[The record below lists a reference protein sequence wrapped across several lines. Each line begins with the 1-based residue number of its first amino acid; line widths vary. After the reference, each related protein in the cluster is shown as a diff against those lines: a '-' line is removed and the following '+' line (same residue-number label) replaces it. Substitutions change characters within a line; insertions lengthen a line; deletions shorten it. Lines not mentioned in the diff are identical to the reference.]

1 MNEEINRKE
10 NRVASGAL
18 KGFFQKLSRGLM
30 LPIAILPIAGLFLG
44 VGAGIENIMRDVVG
58 VTDASQWYLLPTT
71 IQDIGDIIFGN
82 LPILFAIGIAIAF
95 AEDAGVAAFTAFVS
109 WIVFNATQSVFIWQH
124 ESTSTEGVA
133 VTLTQILWYSDVPSS
148 VITTNVGIT
157 SLQTSVFGGIIVGWT
172 SAFIYKKF
180 KSLSLPT
187 VLGFFNGTRSV
198 PIIALLTMPL
208 LGFGF
213 LIVWPVFGVGLEKF
227 GSGLASAPA
236 GLDALTFG
244 LVERALI
251 PFGLHHAF
259 YTPLWYTSV
268 GGSFFAV
275 GGDGLEAAYGNQD
288 IWFAIQSY
296 GLDYNSLLNGDVWI
310 QSTIAGYTDGYWMYA
325 PEGTPFV
332 SDVGQS
338 FVMTSGINPGAYLQG
353 KYPIMIFGLPAA
365 GAAMIMAAKKENRE
379 VALSIIGAAAFT
391 SFLTGITEPI
401 EFTFL
406 FLAPMLYVFHVIMA
420 GISFWVLDLLHVST
434 GLTFSG
440 GIIDFVI
447 YGVLSNATGFHTSA
461 WIIPL
466 VGIVYVPIYYFVFY
480 FYIVKMDV
488 QTPGRGE
495 GEIKLVSKKEY
506 LEAKEG
512 KGSDSTSKSASKNPR
527 EERIIE
533 LIENLG
539 GMDNL
544 DSIDACITRLR
555 LTVKKR
561 DAVNDQG
568 LVQMGAKGV
577 VGKTSAIQV
586 IFGAEADIFKTELL
600 DIRKGNSSIKL
611 EDLNKKEEVVKE
623 PKKEESVE
631 KEVVSKKTTTDKKNK
646 EVEEVKKET
655 KKDDKKPSQKE
666 VKPTDEDELSKLTVK
681 EIKERLD
688 NLDVTYHSK
697 LTKKELLE
705 ILRSKS
711 N

>member
-1 MNEEINRKE
+1 MNEENRNVKE
-10 NRVASGAL
+10 TRVAPGGMKS
-18 KGFFQKLSRGLM
+18 FFQKLSRGLM

-44 VGAGIENIMRDVVG
+44 VGAGIENIMRDVIG
-58 VTDASQWYLLPTT
+58 ISEANQWYLLPQT
-71 IQDIGDIIFGN
+71 IETIGDIIFGN

-109 WIVFNATQSVFIWQH
+109 WIVFNATQSIFIWD
-124 ESTSTEGVA
+124 GV
-133 VTLTQILWYSDVPSS
+133 VENTKQVLWYSEVPNS
-148 VITTNVGIT
+148 VITSNVGIT
-157 SLQTSVFGGIIVGWT
+157 SLQTSVFGGIIVGWA

-180 KSLSLPT
+180 RTLTLPT

-208 LGFGF
+208 LGFAF
-213 LIVWPVFGVGLEKF
+213 LLIWPVFGVALERF
-227 GSGLASAPA
+227 GTVLASAPY

-268 GGSFFAV
+268 GGSFYVIDTATGAQVASSF
-275 GGDGLEAAYGNQD
+275 GNQN

-296 GLDYNSLLNGDVWI
+296 GLDYNSLLNGDVWMD
-310 QSTIAGYTDGYWMYA
+310 STIAGFTDGYWMYA
-325 PEGTPFV
+325 PDGSMYTN
-332 SDVGQS
+332 SAGQA
-338 FVMTSGINPGAYLQG
+338 FVMTEGINPGAYLQG

-379 VALSIIGAAAFT
+379 VAFSIIGAAAFT

-440 GIIDFVI
+440 GIIDYVI

-466 VGIVYVPIYYFVFY
+466 VGIVYIPIYYFGFY
-480 FYIVKMDV
+480 FYIVKMDI
-488 QTPGRGE
+488 QTPGRGD
-495 GEIKLVSKKEY
+495 GEIKMVSKKDY
-506 LEAKEG
+506 LDSKE
-512 KGSDSTSKSASKNPR
+512 KNSSSSTTEKSKNPR
-527 EERIIE
+527 EERILE

-561 DAVNDQG
+561 ELVNDQG
-568 LVQMGAKGV
+568 LISMGAKGV
-577 VGKTSAIQV
+577 VGKTAAIQV

-611 EDLNKKEEVVKE
+611 EDLNKKEENKIEEPILKEEIKENLEESKVDEAPKKEASPKKVE
-623 PKKEESVE
+623 PKKEKVINEI
-631 KEVVSKKTTTDKKNK
+631 
-646 EVEEVKKET
+646 
-655 KKDDKKPSQKE
+655 KDDKSKE
-666 VKPTDEDELSKLTVK
+666 EIVDDLSKLTIK
-681 EIKERLD
+681 EIKEKLD
-688 NLDVTYHSK
+688 KMDVTYHSK

-705 ILRSKS
+705 ILKSKL